1 MAGFR
6 EEGNEQRVV
15 LCQSKV
21 NAMDGATE
29 TMTISN
35 RSDFA
40 LWAIE
45 RAKAIVAE
53 EGGNL
58 AVATRDQGDDE
69 VAASANAL
77 GQAIV
82 DALLEVFDG
91 LMQE

>member
-1 MAGFR
+1 MA
-6 EEGNEQRVV
+6 EQ
-15 LCQSKV
+15 
-21 NAMDGATE
+21 AE
-29 TMTISN
+29 TFTTSN

-45 RAKAIVAE
+45 RATAIVSE

-58 AVATRDQGDDE
+58 AIATRDHGEDE
-69 VAASANAL
+69 IAASANAL

>member
-1 MAGFR
+1 
-6 EEGNEQRVV
+6 
-15 LCQSKV
+15 
-21 NAMDGATE
+21 MDETTE

-53 EGGNL
+53 EGSNL
-58 AVATRDQGDDE
+58 AIATRDQGDDE
-69 VAASANAL
+69 IAASANAL

-82 DALLEVFDG
+82 NALLEVFDG
-91 LMQE
+91 LMEE